1 MKKINKFAGL
11 KSTCVFAELISTQ
24 VDFTF
29 AINSTKYI
37 TNLFFKFYSNSD
49 IITICKSACIIKK
62 WIKTT

>member
-29 AINSTKYI
+29 AIN
-37 TNLFFKFYSNSD
+37 
-49 IITICKSACIIKK
+49 
-62 WIKTT
+62 